1 MKRIIYITILAFL
14 FLAGCTKPSAAPAPT
29 PEQYDRYIF
38 FSHSVE
44 TKATLVEKATDMNGN
59 FGVVGFKYDENTDW
73 ATFSKT
79 KVNGNLPK
87 PNVFYDDDNTL
98 VDVETVGVDGTT
110 AKYTPLQG
118 WSNNKKYAFFA
129 FYPMPNANVTLANLE
144 GSTPYAGGAPA
155 VKYTMDA
162 PAASTEGA
170 ADGTAF
176 KASMIDVI
184 TADHIDQYW
193 TSEGKSFTNTD
204 SDDFVL
210 NFKHR
215 LSALGVSIKNS
226 SSGDIEIKSL
236 TLTISGIKYLST
248 IIPLD
253 GSAQTPE
260 ELAEEKKVPETTFTI
275 NIADDEKSIA
285 TKSTE
290 PTKIKDNLIFIPQT
304 QNISINLSM
313 VYTDPYSDSDITK
326 VITDLTTPLDEG
338 KQHMVQLNYVDYN
351 TFTVTIDGWDTPNNS
366 IDHEFN

>member
-1 MKRIIYITILAFL
+1 MLLA
-14 FLAGCTKPSAAPAPT
+14 ACTKPSPAPAPA
-29 PEQYDRYIF
+29 PEHFSKYIF

-44 TKATLVEKATDMNGN
+44 TKAPLVESAGDIGT
-59 FGVVGFKYDENTDW
+59 FGVVGFKYDSNTDW
-73 ATFSKT
+73 AKYSTT
-79 KVNGNLPK
+79 TVNGKLPT
-87 PNVFYDDDNTL
+87 PNVFYDPVTDPATKKVTNEL
-98 VDVETVGVDGTT
+98 VNVETVSVDGTT

-129 FYPMPNANVTLANLE
+129 FYPMPNANVTLANLD

-215 LSALGVSIKNS
+215 LSALGVSITNS